1 MWPSRWASSG
11 SAGTQSLHDWRAPV
25 ISGHANRR
33 AHVTNRIA
41 IFFGLFLIA
50 AIVVDVMIYGNQHL
64 IFLGKKMFELIEWI
78 AFWR

>member
-1 MWPSRWASSG
+1 M
-11 SAGTQSLHDWRAPV
+11 
-25 ISGHANRR
+25 
-33 AHVTNRIA
+33 TNRIA

-50 AIVVDVMIYGNQHL
+50 AIVVDVTIYGNQHL